1 MTAGETLTKEPG
13 YVQTTP
19 DEDNTSKQA
28 KQVVYALDCEMS
40 YTTVGLELTRVTVV
54 NMNLQPVYETL
65 VKPRH
70 TIVDYNTRSV
80 CGGVGKGVSQ
90 GVSPRGGGVP
100 WGEGCG
106 VCPVGCVLAVGRGCM
121 CPMGRRVWGV
131 SHGEEDVGCVLA
143 VGRMCPMG
151 RGCVPW
157 VEGVSCG

>member
-1 MTAGETLTKEPG
+1 MLFLPLYPQLHVTAGETLTKEPG

-80 CGGVGKGVSQ
+80 LFHGYVCGSVGKGVT
-90 GVSPRGGGVP
+90 GGVP
-100 WGEGCG
+100 WEG
-106 VCPVGCVLAVGRGCM
+106 
-121 CPMGRRVWGV
+121 
-131 SHGEEDVGCVLA
+131 
-143 VGRMCPMG
+143 GRMCPMG
-151 RGCVPW
+151 RRMW
-157 VEGVSCG
+157 GVS